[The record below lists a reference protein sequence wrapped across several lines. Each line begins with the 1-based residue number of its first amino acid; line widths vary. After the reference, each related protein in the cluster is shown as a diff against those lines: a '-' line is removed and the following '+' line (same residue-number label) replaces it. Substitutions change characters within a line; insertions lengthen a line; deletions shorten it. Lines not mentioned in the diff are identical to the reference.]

1 MEYSIFHPENVNI
14 RNRPKSMIA
23 HAEVE
28 FGLSRFQ
35 FHALLRSGE
44 PLISYISWYITF
56 NLARL
61 IPSHW
66 HSSRSSDHWST
77 CTKHFSLHLSVLSSS
92 PSGTQPLSKYVNN
105 ESFKK
110 CFNALFSSDLMQGS
124 YFAVSNDFSKTNMT
138 KRPVWRDTIFNRNQ
152 RILGICNGSLRCPP
166 EYVLLYRE
174 FGGNLWERDSQNRLA
189 TEVFFMKKKTQGN
202 LCKHLIDWFH
212 GTMVW

>member
-14 RNRPKSMIA
+14 RNRPKSMMA

-66 HSSRSSDHWST
+66 HSSRSSDQPALSILVCTSLYCHHHRQGRSLCQNMWTMSLSKNAST
-77 CTKHFSLHLSVLSSS
+77 HFSAQISCKGPILLFRMISVK
-92 PSGTQPLSKYVNN
+92 PTWPRGQ
-105 ESFKK
+105 
-110 CFNALFSSDLMQGS
+110 
-124 YFAVSNDFSKTNMT
+124 
-138 KRPVWRDTIFNRNQ
+138 
-152 RILGICNGSLRCPP
+152 
-166 EYVLLYRE
+166 
-174 FGGNLWERDSQNRLA
+174 FGGTLYSIEIKGS
-189 TEVFFMKKKTQGN
+189 
-202 LCKHLIDWFH
+202 
-212 GTMVW
+212 

>member
-14 RNRPKSMIA
+14 RNRPKSMMA

-66 HSSRSSDHWST
+66 HSSRSSHQPALSILVCTSLYCHHHRQGRSLCQNMWTMSLSKNAST
-77 CTKHFSLHLSVLSSS
+77 HFSAQISCKGPILLFRMISVK
-92 PSGTQPLSKYVNN
+92 PTWPRGQ
-105 ESFKK
+105 
-110 CFNALFSSDLMQGS
+110 
-124 YFAVSNDFSKTNMT
+124 
-138 KRPVWRDTIFNRNQ
+138 
-152 RILGICNGSLRCPP
+152 
-166 EYVLLYRE
+166 
-174 FGGNLWERDSQNRLA
+174 FGGTLYSIEIKGS
-189 TEVFFMKKKTQGN
+189 
-202 LCKHLIDWFH
+202 
-212 GTMVW
+212 

>member
-1 MEYSIFHPENVNI
+1 MEYSIFHPENENI
-14 RNRPKSMIA
+14 RNRPKSMMA
-23 HAEVE
+23 HSEVE

-35 FHALLRSGE
+35 FHALLRTIEGS
-44 PLISYISWYITF
+44 PLYHISWYITF

-66 HSSRSSDHWST
+66 HSSRSRDQPALSILV
-77 CTKHFSLHLSVLSSS
+77 CTSLYCHHRQGHSLFQICEQWVFQKMLQRTFQLKSHARVL
-92 PSGTQPLSKYVNN
+92 
-105 ESFKK
+105 F
-110 CFNALFSSDLMQGS
+110 CC
-124 YFAVSNDFSKTNMT
+124 
-138 KRPVWRDTIFNRNQ
+138 FNRNQ
-152 RILGICNGSLRCPP
+152 RILGICKGSLRCPP

-189 TEVFFMKKKTQGN
+189 TEVFFMKRKTQGN